1 MNEKVVK
8 HVYTNR
14 GIPIQKDKYNDYY
27 LFLKVVI
34 DFANDTEIWILRER
48 ETDRGNSMKTSSSHK
63 HTSKT
68 NTFIELFPLKLN

>member
-8 HVYTNR
+8 YVYTNR

-34 DFANDTEIWILRER
+34 DFANDTNRKLNSERER
-48 ETDRGNSMKTSSSHK
+48 QRKETA
-63 HTSKT
+63 
-68 NTFIELFPLKLN
+68 

>member
-48 ETDRGNSMKTSSSHK
+48 ETETEETAWKLLVLINIHQKQ
-63 HTSKT
+63 
-68 NTFIELFPLKLN
+68 IPL